1 MVSRYKGIIQGGGRS
16 AGGKEDGRVVGKG
29 GHKRRENEDV
39 WSVLET
45 GETKGTMLRR
55 GGMLGGS
62 RNGSW
67 TKKKAGLDP
76 LLGEKYLIPS
86 LPWSLVINQAK
97 IRVACLYFKR
107 A

>member
-16 AGGKEDGRVVGKG
+16 AGGKEDGRVVGRWAQKARERRRLVRARDG
-29 GHKRRENEDV
+29 RNKRHDV
-39 WSVLET
+39 E
-45 GETKGTMLRR
+45 K

-67 TKKKAGLDP
+67 KKKAGLDP

-86 LPWSLVINQAK
+86 LP
-97 IRVACLYFKR
+97 
-107 A
+107 

>member
-16 AGGKEDGRVVGKG
+16 AGGKEDGRVVGRWAQKARERRRLVRARDGRNKRHDVEKG
-29 GHKRRENEDV
+29 GNAWWVTKRLVD
-39 WSVLET
+39 
-45 GETKGTMLRR
+45 
-55 GGMLGGS
+55 
-62 RNGSW
+62 
-67 TKKKAGLDP
+67 KKKAGLDP